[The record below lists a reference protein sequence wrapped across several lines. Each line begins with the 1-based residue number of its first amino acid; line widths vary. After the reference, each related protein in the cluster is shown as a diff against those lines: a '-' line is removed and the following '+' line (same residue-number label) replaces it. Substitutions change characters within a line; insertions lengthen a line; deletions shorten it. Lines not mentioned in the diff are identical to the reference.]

1 MKKLLTIIALAFLP
15 LLAACPS
22 VPQLPDSKTL
32 PPAANLA
39 LKAIVSANAAL
50 DVAYDFIGSGVR
62 SGAIEPT
69 QGRAWFN
76 TLDGYKAKVKA
87 AQDAYA
93 AGGFDAAKAQAAG
106 TEALI
111 KFLHDQAI
119 KSLQDQARKSATFYP
134 REEREDCPCVW
145 LLPIGA

>member
-1 MKKLLTIIALAFLP
+1 MRKIFALLAFALLP

-32 PPAANLA
+32 PPAANIA
-39 LKAIVSANAAL
+39 LKAIASANAAL

-62 SGAIEPT
+62 SGAIEPK

-76 TLDGYKAKVKA
+76 TLDEYKAKV
-87 AQDAYA
+87 AQAQALFDS
-93 AGGFDAAKAQAAG
+93 GGFDAAKAQAAG

-119 KSLQDQARKSATFYP
+119 KSLQDQAKKPAVYVLTFETHP
-134 REEREDCPCVW
+134 VW
-145 LLPIGA
+145 RRQWIR